1 MYSKLEPL
9 RDIDADIRT
18 AAITICK
25 WFGVKTYDVIILKIN
40 LALIGHSVTSILNSD
55 IDMKLIVISIIP
67 MPTAAGKY
75 TVT

>member
-1 MYSKLEPL
+1 MPKPTLNCNGWDRTEMINRVYSKLEPL

-40 LALIGHSVTSILNSD
+40 LSLICV
-55 IDMKLIVISIIP
+55 
-67 MPTAAGKY
+67 AGDGGRG
-75 TVT
+75 VFFNI